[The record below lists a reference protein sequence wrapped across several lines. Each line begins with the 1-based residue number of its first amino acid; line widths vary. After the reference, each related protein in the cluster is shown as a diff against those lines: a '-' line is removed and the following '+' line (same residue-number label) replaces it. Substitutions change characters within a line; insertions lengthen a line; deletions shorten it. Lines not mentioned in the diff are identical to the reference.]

1 VEAVDHRK
9 NCQYLWDKGSS
20 SLVSE
25 HTESVDGAGHLNG
38 ANKSLKERVMRIN
51 DGEGDMPV
59 DSSEI
64 GG

>member
-1 VEAVDHRK
+1 MPIP
-9 NCQYLWDKGSS
+9 
-20 SLVSE
+20 
-25 HTESVDGAGHLNG
+25 ESVDGAGHLNG
-38 ANKSLKERVMRIN
+38 ADKSLKERVMRIN